1 MDRAL
6 LLLCLSMSAACSS
19 DDADAFDT
27 GKEALACGGSGATQ
41 MHWVIDSL
49 YFAGVEDGVSS
60 GFDLDGHTSTGT
72 GSDGCG
78 RPDFTSPDGVT
89 GIDNAFGEVLPALE
103 NTEFIAAEALIN
115 ATIRTGELML
125 LVSMDHVDDGMTDDC
140 IDLSLGRAT
149 GVPMLGTDDAFLP
162 GQTLSRD
169 PSFDDAIV
177 PNTSMLDGV
186 AEGRPI
192 TATIPI
198 QILDAAIEFE
208 ILDGAV
214 RLEQHDDGLASGVF
228 AGGLDIATIIDV
240 VANEGVA
247 QELKDLLSS
256 VLYVVADLAPDE
268 RGECQQLSITFEY
281 TATPVYLFEEE

>member
-1 MDRAL
+1 MERAL
-6 LLLCLSMSAACSS
+6 RALVLATTVGCSS
-19 DDADAFDT
+19 GDSDAFDS
-27 GKEALACGGSGATQ
+27 GKDAAACGGAAATQ

-49 YFAGVEDGVSS
+49 YFAGVNDGVSN
-60 GFDLDGHTSTGT
+60 GFDLDGHTSNGT
-72 GSDGCG
+72 GADGCG
-78 RPDFTSPDGVT
+78 RADFTSPDGTT

-140 IDLSLGRAT
+140 IDLSLGRAS
-149 GVPMLGTDDAFLP
+149 GVPMLGTDEAFLP
-162 GQTLSRD
+162 GQTLARD
-169 PSFDDAIV
+169 SSFDNAIV
-177 PNTSMLDGV
+177 TNTAVVDGV
-186 AEGRPI
+186 AVGSPI

-214 RLEQHDDGLASGVF
+214 RLEQHEDGLASGVF
-228 AGGLDIATIIDV
+228 AGGLDIATIINV

-268 RGECQQLSITFEY
+268 SGECQQLSITFEY
-281 TATPVYLFEEE
+281 TATPVYLFAEE